1 VKRKPYQEPIERG
14 IIDEIW
20 MRGWITGFELLKI
33 GAWKSAKPV
42 PLLTVNSEDLIES
55 VTGSALDAISEFRHV
70 DVTSEVVDWGRWV
83 EAAATAIGRKPSS
96 GLLRLSGVGFP
107 TATAILAVV
116 APGAFPVMDK
126 WAISEVFEVSPSEAS
141 RTKWHRSIRY
151 GEFTQF
157 LAGNAIEFDAATLN
171 VHERDQILMNRAM
184 QRWGK

>member
-1 VKRKPYQEPIERG
+1 MKRKPYQEPIERG
-14 IIDEIW
+14 IIDAIW

-96 GLLRLSGVGFP
+96 GLLRLSGVGFSM
-107 TATAILAVV
+107 ATAILAVV
-116 APGAFPVMDK
+116 AP
-126 WAISEVFEVSPSEAS
+126 EAS

-157 LAGNAIEFDAATLN
+157 LAGNAIKFDAATLN